1 MITNSI
7 RAHSQFSIYLP
18 TFQTPYELYVYVLV
32 LICENRKYF
41 KMDNYLP
48 FGWLIELEGALREVV
63 ADADCCVETY

>member
-7 RAHSQFSIYLP
+7 RAHSQFCIYLLF
-18 TFQTPYELYVYVLV
+18 FQLYVYVLI

-63 ADADCCVETY
+63 ADADCCVEMY